1 MADFNFAEHEHDTIV
16 MSVPSLPT
24 VPGKYTATVRVLPR
38 PLSSPKTSARS
49 SAPRSSV
56 DGSRMTS
63 RVASARSS
71 IEGGAS
77 VYSLRA
83 AAEVVAGS
91 SASEPGAASLSSS
104 SSVRLPGSARV
115 SAPESA
121 RVSAPGS
128 ARVSAPGSARV
139 SAPGSVRGGSSS
151 GSARGGSA
159 SGSARGAVSEQHT
172 GRPDIV
178 ARTEAKKVK
187 EKEALEAAAIAAIA
201 ASGGAGGAEA
211 RRAAMAAAAAAIERM
226 KVTNKGPRMS
236 EAPHAIRNVLEAA
249 RYKGNGELHRL
260 ISFEHRVE
268 ERRLRL
274 EALCGSNAERERMM
288 SVHSASREET
298 RRELLRASIRR
309 EHEMLQEIKKAGVKS
324 FAGFADAFG

>member
-1 MADFNFAEHEHDTIV
+1 MAV
-16 MSVPSLPT
+16 
-24 VPGKYTATVRVLPR
+24 
-38 PLSSPKTSARS
+38 
-49 SAPRSSV
+49 
-56 DGSRMTS
+56 
-63 RVASARSS
+63 
-71 IEGGAS
+71 
-77 VYSLRA
+77 
-83 AAEVVAGS
+83 
-91 SASEPGAASLSSS
+91 
-104 SSVRLPGSARV
+104 
-115 SAPESA
+115 
-121 RVSAPGS
+121 
-128 ARVSAPGSARV
+128 
-139 SAPGSVRGGSSS
+139 
-151 GSARGGSA
+151 
-159 SGSARGAVSEQHT
+159 
-172 GRPDIV
+172 
-178 ARTEAKKVK
+178 
-187 EKEALEAAAIAAIA
+187 IA

-226 KVTNKGPRMS
+226 KVSNKGPRMS

-309 EHEMLQEIKKAGVKS
+309 EHDMLKEIKKAGVKS